1 VRPAITFRAL
11 LGLTLIGM
19 TSFFVVPARA
29 VDTTE
34 PTVQVVLDSL
44 LPIVATSDATLRL
57 SGRIVNGSPSALI
70 KPRVNI
76 RLSTSAL
83 NGRAG
88 IDTEIL
94 GSAPSPTRSVATID
108 LNTDIAAGAQ
118 GSFTFSLPFTQ
129 LSLPTQGTYS
139 LVIDAV
145 QGTKSLGRVQTFL
158 PWFPSSEK
166 LPHAVGVVWLWPLA
180 DYPARTA
187 TNVLLNDQTPIALSD
202 GGRLTNLLT
211 VGREFSSTLSWMIDP
226 ALTQSADHIG
236 RGYQVVQ
243 DGEIVVGGQSADAIQ
258 WLNVLRTAIT
268 PSNSRAFAY
277 GDVDAVADRRNGL
290 STDVVRAM
298 TLAPTVASTILRS
311 AVPGGV
317 YWAPSGR
324 LDQRTANLLASA
336 GATTVV
342 LSTSTMAGDTS
353 QPRQAI
359 ADYPTSFGN
368 LNAVLAD
375 QRLSATLA
383 MPQRTASEVIVARQR
398 FLAETAAIAQSPA
411 ALTNAPL
418 TVVAAPSDV
427 RWSPVPSF
435 LRSVL
440 RATQTAPWMIPTT
453 LAALTNSP
461 RGASDRLAYA
471 SGDHPEL
478 ATAYLTRLKD
488 VQSRVSQLAAVQQT
502 PGPVNAAYSEALL
515 RASSSAWRDQPTT
528 GAALLG
534 SISRELNTQINQ
546 VRPISSGTITFSGD
560 AGNVPVTLAND
571 SDSIVNVGLAL
582 VGEPTSRLESVAK
595 TGIVIEPGQ
604 KISVELPVRIVGGD
618 PLPTKVQILTPKG
631 SAYGTPASITLVST
645 AYARAAGWVVLVAF
659 AAIAIFVVVGI
670 TRRIVQARTSD
681 E

>member
-1 VRPAITFRAL
+1 
-11 LGLTLIGM
+11 M
-19 TSFFVVPARA
+19 TGIFTVPVHA
-29 VDTTE
+29 VDAN
-34 PTVQVVLDSL
+34 PASVQVVLDSL

-83 NGRAG
+83 SGRTG
-88 IDTEIL
+88 IDSAIS
-94 GSAPSPTRSVATID
+94 GSVTSSTRSVATIN
-108 LNTDIAAGAQ
+108 LNTDIAAGSQ
-118 GSFTFSLPFTQ
+118 GTFTFALPFTQ

-139 LVIDAV
+139 LVIDAL
-145 QGTKSLGRVQTFL
+145 QGTTSVGRIQTFL

-166 LPHAVGVVWLWPLA
+166 LPHAIGVVWLWPLA

-187 TNVLLNDQTPIALSD
+187 TNVLLNNQTPIALSPD
-202 GGRLTNLLT
+202 GRLTNLLA

-226 ALTQSADHIG
+226 ALAQSVDHIA

-243 DGEIVVGGQSADAIQ
+243 DREIVVGGNSSDASQ
-258 WLNVLRTAIT
+258 WLDVLRTAIT
-268 PSNSRAFAY
+268 PSNSHAFAY
-277 GDVDAVADRRNGL
+277 ADVDAVADRRNGL
-290 STDVVRAM
+290 SPDVVRAM
-298 TLAPTVASTILRS
+298 TLAPTVATTILKS
-311 AVPGGV
+311 AVSGGV
-317 YWAPSGR
+317 YWSPSGW
-324 LDQRTANLLASA
+324 LDQRTANVLASA

-342 LSTSTMAGDTS
+342 LSSSTMAGDTS

-375 QRLSATLA
+375 QRLSTTLA
-383 MPQRTASEVIVARQR
+383 MPQRTASEIILARQR

-411 ALTNAPL
+411 AITNAPL

-453 LAALTNSP
+453 LTALTNSP
-461 RGASDRLAYA
+461 RAASNRLAYVFE
-471 SGDHPEL
+471 DHPAL
-478 ATAYLTRLKD
+478 PTAYLTRLKA
-488 VQSRVSQLAAVQQT
+488 VQSRVAQLTAVQQS

-515 RASSSAWRDQPTT
+515 RAQSSAWQDEPAL

-534 SISRELNTQINQ
+534 AISRELNTQINQ

-571 SDSIVNVGLAL
+571 SDSIVNVGLTL
-582 VGEPTSRLESVAK
+582 IGEPSSRLESASK

-618 PLPTKVQILTPKG
+618 PLPTKVQMLTPKG
-631 SAYGTPASITLVST
+631 AAYGPPASIILVST

-670 TRRIVQARTSD
+670 TRRIVQARASD

>member
-1 VRPAITFRAL
+1 MRPAITLRAL
-11 LGLTLIGM
+11 VGITLVCMTGLFT
-19 TSFFVVPARA
+19 VPAQA
-29 VDTTE
+29 VDATQTN
-34 PTVQVVLDSL
+34 VQVVLDSL
-44 LPIVATSDATLRL
+44 LPIVATSDSTLRL
-57 SGRIVNGSPSALI
+57 SGRIVNGSPSALS

-83 NGRAG
+83 SGRTG
-88 IDTEIL
+88 IDAAIL
-94 GSAPSPTRSVATID
+94 GSTSSTRSVATID
-108 LNTDIAAGAQ
+108 LNTDVAAGAQ
-118 GSFTFSLPFTQ
+118 AGFTFSLPYKQ
-129 LSLPTQGTYS
+129 LSLTTQGTYS

-145 QGTKSLGRVQTFL
+145 QGTKSLGSIQTFL

-166 LPHAVGVVWLWPLA
+166 IPHAVGVVWLWPLA

-187 TNVLLNDQTPIALSD
+187 TNVLLNNQTPVALSD
-202 GGRLTNLLT
+202 GGRLANLLT

-226 ALTQSADHIG
+226 SLAQSADRIG

-243 DGEIVVGGQSADAIQ
+243 DGEIVVGDQSANANQ
-258 WLNVLRTAIT
+258 WLDVLRTAIT
-268 PSNSRAFAY
+268 PSNSHAIAY
-277 GDVDAVADRRNGL
+277 ADVDAVADRRNGL

-298 TLAPTVASTILRS
+298 TLAPNVASTILAS
-311 AVPGGV
+311 PVPGGV
-317 YWAPSGR
+317 YWAPSGW

-342 LSTSTMAGDTS
+342 LSSSTMAGDTS

-368 LNAVLAD
+368 LNAVLTD
-375 QRLSATLA
+375 QRLSETLA
-383 MPQRTASEVIVARQR
+383 MPQRTASEVILARQR

-427 RWSPVPSF
+427 RWAPVPSF

-440 RATQTAPWMIPTT
+440 RATQTAPWMIPTR

-461 RGASDRLAYA
+461 RGLSNRLTYVP
-471 SGDHPEL
+471 GDHPAL
-478 ATAYLTRLKD
+478 TTAYLTRLKA
-488 VQSRVSQLAAVQQT
+488 VQGKVTQLTAVQQT

-515 RASSSAWRDQPTT
+515 RAQSSAWRNQPGI

-534 SISRELNTQINQ
+534 AISRELNTQINQ

-571 SDSIVNVGLAL
+571 SDTVVNVGLAL
-582 VGEPTSRLESVAK
+582 VGEPSSRLESTAK
-595 TGIVIEPGQ
+595 TGILIEPGQ
-604 KISVELPVRIVGGD
+604 KISVELPVRILGGD

-631 SAYGTPASITLVST
+631 AVYGTPANIILVST

-670 TRRIVQARTSD
+670 TRRIVQARASH

>member
-1 VRPAITFRAL
+1 
-11 LGLTLIGM
+11 M
-19 TSFFVVPARA
+19 TGIFTVPAHA
-29 VDTTE
+29 VDTN
-34 PTVQVVLDSL
+34 PTNVQVVLDSL

-83 NGRAG
+83 SGRTG
-88 IDTEIL
+88 IDSVTS
-94 GSAPSPTRSVATID
+94 GSATTSTRSVATIN
-108 LNTDIAAGAQ
+108 LNTDIEAGAQ
-118 GSFTFSLPFTQ
+118 AGFTFALPFTQ

-139 LVIDAV
+139 LVIDAL
-145 QGTKSLGRVQTFL
+145 QGTTSIGRIQTFL

-187 TNVLLNDQTPIALSD
+187 TNVLLNNQTPIALSPD
-202 GGRLTNLLT
+202 GRLTNLLA

-226 ALTQSADHIG
+226 ALVQSADHIA

-243 DGEIVVGGQSADAIQ
+243 DGEVVVGGNSSDANQ
-258 WLNVLRTAIT
+258 WLDVLRTAIT
-268 PSNSRAFAY
+268 RSNSHAFAY
-277 GDVDAVADRRNGL
+277 ADVDAVADRRNGL

-298 TLAPTVASTILRS
+298 TLAPTVASTILKS
-311 AVPGGV
+311 AVSGGV
-317 YWAPSGR
+317 YWSPSGW
-324 LDQRTANLLASA
+324 LDQRTANVLASA

-342 LSTSTMAGDTS
+342 LSSSTMAGDTS

-375 QRLSATLA
+375 QRLSTTLA
-383 MPQRTASEVIVARQR
+383 LPQRTASEIILARQR

-411 ALTNAPL
+411 AITNAPL

-427 RWSPVPSF
+427 RWSPAPSF

-453 LAALTNSP
+453 LTALTNSP
-461 RGASDRLAYA
+461 RAASNRLAYVY
-471 SGDHPEL
+471 GDHPQLTE
-478 ATAYLTRLKD
+478 AYLTRLKA
-488 VQSRVSQLAAVQQT
+488 VQSRIAQLTAVQQS
-502 PGPVNAAYSEALL
+502 PGPVNAAYFEALL
-515 RASSSAWRDQPTT
+515 RAQSSSWRDQPAL

-534 SISRELNTQINQ
+534 AISRELNTQIKQ

-571 SDSIVNVGLAL
+571 SDSTVNVGLTL
-582 VGEPTSRLESVAK
+582 IGEPGSRLESASK

-618 PLPTKVQILTPKG
+618 PLPTHVQILTPKG
-631 SAYGTPASITLVST
+631 AAYGPPANIILVST

-670 TRRIVQARTSD
+670 TRRIVQARASD